1 MENLKYKEL
10 KYENKEYSNGKSSK
24 DCTYEE
30 AYKVYKETVSK
41 AETMDERKKRINAYR
56 CGW

>member
-1 MENLKYKEL
+1 MEKFDKLKA
-10 KYENKEYSNGKSSK
+10 ENKEVANGKSSK

-30 AYKVYKETVSK
+30 AYKVYKQTVSK
-41 AETMDERKKRINAYR
+41 AETPEERLKRINAFR